1 MMKLFFLALLSSL
14 FIGCMAGRDP
24 SKASQRFQSVSEH
37 EAIIVQEGKNK
48 TSCIKCGRNL
58 PKFYKTNHAATHEGH
73 TRQYCSLHCL
83 VADLNEGNTLKNP
96 RAIDLPTLKFTDASS
111 AYYVVGSSKPAT
123 MSHISKYVF
132 KEKSDANAFVK
143 RYGGEITDMY
153 GAIKIAQKD
162 FR

>member
-1 MMKLFFLALLSSL
+1 MIKPVLLALLGSL
-14 FIGCMAGRDP
+14 FIGCMAGKTP
-24 SKASQRFQSVSEH
+24 SQSSLRFQSVSEK
-37 EAIIVQEGKNK
+37 EAIILQSGKHK
-48 TSCIKCGRNL
+48 TSCVVCGMDL

-83 VADLNEGNTLKNP
+83 VTDLNKGNTLKNP
-96 RAIDLPTLKFTDASS
+96 RAIDLPTLQFTDASS

-132 KEKSDANAFVK
+132 IKKSDAEEFVK
-143 RYGGEITDMY
+143 HYGGEITDMY
-153 GAIKIAQKD
+153 GAIKTAQKD